1 MDDILVPP
9 FQYKNIKE
17 RKTSH
22 DCPTYVLRLRYVG
35 NNPYRC
41 NKSLPTI
48 TLTNKYL
55 FTILPFQFKKIHF
68 FSMVMSSIP
77 ATSFVYGSDLVFRL
91 GLSCIIT
98 FIPTNDISL
107 YIIVY
112 NHTNQPLSFPKNS
125 LQFNCTTALTYQPT
139 TNSRQP

>member
-48 TLTNKYL
+48 TLTNKFL
-55 FTILPFQFKKIHF
+55 TCFKPKRTVSRNRAVMKVILTI
-68 FSMVMSSIP
+68 MSLWSVWLQHHTVP
-77 ATSFVYGSDLVFRL
+77 V
-91 GLSCIIT
+91 SC
-98 FIPTNDISL
+98 
-107 YIIVY
+107 
-112 NHTNQPLSFPKNS
+112 
-125 LQFNCTTALTYQPT
+125 
-139 TNSRQP
+139 

>member
-77 ATSFVYGSDLVFRL
+77 ATSFVYSSDLVFRL

-107 YIIVY
+107 
-112 NHTNQPLSFPKNS
+112 
-125 LQFNCTTALTYQPT
+125 
-139 TNSRQP
+139 